1 MHPRSHAET
10 IAERLAAE
18 LAPTTLGIALVGSV
32 AAGTDHPHSDIDLI
46 CATAESS
53 GTEICQVEGRMVTL
67 TRATPAALA
76 AAFTSPRDAAP
87 AVAAWRRAR
96 ILHDTDGI
104 LADLQQTAHAWTW
117 DDLGPAADVWAA
129 TELVGLAEEI
139 HKICGMLTLGRPRAA
154 AANRLIVTLALA
166 VPYAAAHRLIYD
178 SENYLWDALADRDQ
192 AWAAAWDTA
201 AGLTPA
207 DPASAACA
215 ALRLYRIAA
224 AALRAHATAADQ
236 ALIDTAT
243 GLAGQT
249 IEEHS

>member
-1 MHPRSHAET
+1 MHPSSHAEL
-10 IAERLAAE
+10 IAERLAAA
-18 LAPTTLGIALVGSV
+18 LAPQALGIALVGSV

-53 GTEICQVEGRMVTL
+53 GTEIRQVEGRMVTL

-76 AAFTSPRDAAP
+76 AALTSPRDAAP
-87 AVAAWRRAR
+87 AAAAWRRAR
-96 ILHDTDGI
+96 ILHDPDGV
-104 LADLQQTAHAWTW
+104 LASLQKAAAAWTW
-117 DDLGPAADVWAA
+117 DALGPAADAWAA
-129 TELVGLAEEI
+129 IELVGLAEEI

-166 VPYAAAHRLIYD
+166 VPYAAAHRISYD
-178 SENYLWDALADRDQ
+178 SENDLWDALADHDR

-224 AALRAHATAADQ
+224 TALRAHATAADR

-243 GLAGQT
+243 GLAERT